1 MLNFFRRKDATARY
15 MLGGILVII
24 CVAMVM
30 FLVPQFTGGSTVG
43 GDASA
48 AVATVDGRE
57 ISSTELTSEISHFQ
71 QAQQQALPPEYIP
84 LFGREILNS
93 LIMENALGD
102 QALRMGLTASSSEIA
117 DTIREKLPQLFPNG
131 QFVGETEYAD
141 YIQQSE
147 QMTVAQFEQR
157 VRTEVLINKLRDLVT
172 DGIRVSPAAVKAE
185 FLRNNEKAV
194 FDYAVLDPAALEARV
209 QATPAELQA
218 FYQAHQATYQSP
230 ERRGLG
236 LVLANLSQFAARVQ
250 PTAAQVQQYYNAHL
264 AQYSFPERVQLAH
277 ILLKTAGDTPAQ
289 LAQAQKLAATIES
302 KLRAG
307 AKFADLAK
315 KYSQD
320 DATAS
325 QGGEI
330 GWVTAGRLYPA
341 VERAAF
347 ALAPGAVSGVIT
359 TPYGLEIVKAEA
371 HQPAHVE
378 SLAEAQSQIASQM
391 QQAEASQLAQ
401 NAINQAQREAQAAG
415 KPLPQVAQALGLQY
429 LPIPPVSQ
437 TDPITGIGVN
447 PQFESD
453 VFGANLNDVTPVTQV
468 PAGFAFARI
477 TSIQPAATEPF
488 AAVRSQVEQAY
499 RQQAAVKLA
508 AKQGQQLAALA
519 RKSGLKAAAAKMH
532 VKVQTSP
539 ALTRDGSLPSIG
551 AITPFAASLFH
562 LRPGQVGPVTTVHDA
577 AVVFQLQSIQP
588 PPPGA
593 FSRQQQAIHDSMLQ
607 SQRQVAF
614 QAFEDQLQAAKTRAG
629 KIKINTNVLNATLGQ
644 LANQS

>member
-43 GDASA
+43 GSASA

-57 ISSTELTSEISHFQ
+57 ITSTELTSEISRFQ
-71 QAQQQALPPEYIP
+71 QAQQQTLPPEYIP

-117 DTIREKLPQLFPNG
+117 DTIREQMPQLFPNG

-185 FLRNNEKAV
+185 FLRNNDKAV

-218 FYQAHQATYQSP
+218 FYQAHQSTYQSP

-236 LVLANLSQFAARVQ
+236 LVLADLSQFAARVQ
-250 PTAAQVQQYYNAHL
+250 PTAAQVEQYYNAHL

-289 LAQAQKLAATIES
+289 LAQARKLAATIET

-307 AKFADLAK
+307 AKFSDLAK
-315 KYSQD
+315 RYSQD

-330 GWVTAGRLYPA
+330 GWVTAGRLYPS

-347 ALAPGAVSGVIT
+347 ALAPGAVSGIIT
-359 TPYGLEIVKAEA
+359 TPYGLEIVKTES

-378 SLAEAQSQIASQM
+378 TLAEAQSQIASQI
-391 QQAEASQLAQ
+391 QQSEASQLAQ
-401 NAINQAQREAQAAG
+401 NAINQAQREAQAG
-415 KPLPQVAQALGLQY
+415 KPLPQVAHALGLQY
-429 LPIPPVSQ
+429 IPIPPVSQ
-437 TDPITGIGVN
+437 TDPITGIGIN

-453 VFGANLNDVTPVTQV
+453 VFGANLNDVTPVEQV

-477 TSIQPAATEPF
+477 TSIRPAATEPF

-508 AKQGQQLAALA
+508 AKQGQELAALA
-519 RKSGLKAAAAKMH
+519 QKSGLKAAAAKMH

-551 AITPFAASLFH
+551 AITPFAASLFR

-577 AVVFQLQSIQP
+577 TVVFQLQSIQP

-593 FSRQQQAIHDSMLQ
+593 FQRQQQAIHDSMLQ
-607 SQRQVAF
+607 SQREAAF
-614 QAFEDQLQAAKTRAG
+614 QAFEDQLQAAETRAG
-629 KIKINTNVLNATLGQ
+629 KIKINTNVFNATLGQ